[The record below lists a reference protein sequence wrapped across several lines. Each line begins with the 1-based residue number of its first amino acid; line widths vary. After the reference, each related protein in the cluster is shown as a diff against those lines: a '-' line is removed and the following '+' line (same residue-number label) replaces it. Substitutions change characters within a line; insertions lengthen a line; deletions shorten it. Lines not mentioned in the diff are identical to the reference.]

1 MPGLDLRGAL
11 EQGFQTLGPWAY
23 VLLFAAFFFQT
34 ATPVGAALPGNPLVF
49 VLGLLAKTS
58 LGVSWAVMA
67 GLIACAASLGAFAGY
82 LTGRRFGPRIEAWL
96 TTRSGGSGWQARLEA
111 FFARHGTR
119 AVAAAFLVPFVR
131 NFAPTFA
138 GWSGMPF
145 RTFAFSSLV
154 GAALWSS
161 LFLGAGYAFGEL
173 PWVEENLELAIL
185 GVAAVLGL
193 RVWLGSR
200 RRAAA

>member
-1 MPGLDLRGAL
+1 MPGVDLRGAL
-11 EQGFQTLGPWAY
+11 ESGFQTLGPWAY
-23 VLLFAAFFFQT
+23 ALLFAAFFFQT
-34 ATPVGAALPGNPLVF
+34 ATPLGAALPGNPLVF

-58 LGVSWAVMA
+58 LGVSWAAMA

-82 LTGRRFGPRIEAWL
+82 LAGRRFGPRIAAWL
-96 TTRSGGSGWQARLEA
+96 TARLGGSGGQARLEA

-119 AVAAAFLVPFVR
+119 AVAAAFLVPFAR

-138 GWSGMPF
+138 GCSGMPF
-145 RTFAFSSLV
+145 RAFALSSLA
-154 GAALWSS
+154 GSALWSI
-161 LFLGAGYAFGEL
+161 LFVGAGYAFGEI
-173 PWVEENLELAIL
+173 PWVEENLELALL

-193 RVWLGSR
+193 RVWLVSR